1 MEREELRKGYTIYE
15 DKDGNTVQ
23 IAEDVIASI
32 AAMSIKD
39 IKGVYAVGTG
49 MKNGI
54 MEKLGWEDIA
64 KGVTVEVLEDGVIVD
79 VVITVNFDKKIMEVS
94 QEIQDKIQTTIKD
107 MTDMDVIAVNVRV
120 AGVNEV
126 PEAQTA
132 NQNLSGMSN

>member
-1 MEREELRKGYTIYE
+1 MERDELRKGFTIYE

-23 IAEDVIASI
+23 ISEDVIASI
-32 AAMSIKD
+32 AAMSMKD

-54 MEKLGWEDIA
+54 MENLGWEDLA

-94 QEIQDKIQTTIKD
+94 KEIQDKIQTTIKD

-120 AGVNEV
+120 AGVNEAQ
-126 PEAQTA
+126 EA
-132 NQNLSGMSN
+132 

>member
-1 MEREELRKGYTIYE
+1 M
-15 DKDGNTVQ
+15 
-23 IAEDVIASI
+23 IASI
-32 AAMSIKD
+32 AAMSMKD
-39 IKGVYAVGTG
+39 IKGVYAVGSG

-54 MEKLGWEDIA
+54 MEKLGWEDLA

-94 QEIQDKIQTTIKD
+94 KEIQDKIQTTIKD

-126 PEAQTA
+126 PEA
-132 NQNLSGMSN
+132 

>member
-1 MEREELRKGYTIYE
+1 MERDELRKGFTIYE

-23 IAEDVIASI
+23 ISEDVIASI

-39 IKGVYAVGTG
+39 IKGVCAVGTG

-54 MEKLGWEDIA
+54 MERLGWEDLA

-79 VVITVNFDKKIMEVS
+79 VVISVNMDKKIMEVS
-94 QEIQDKIQTTIKD
+94 KEIQDKVQTTIKD

-120 AGVNEV
+120 AGVNEA
-126 PEAQTA
+126 PEA
-132 NQNLSGMSN
+132 

>member
-1 MEREELRKGYTIYE
+1 MERDELRKGFTIYE
-15 DKDGNTVQ
+15 DKYGNTVQ
-23 IAEDVIASI
+23 ISEDVIASI
-32 AAMSIKD
+32 AAMSMKD

-54 MEKLGWEDIA
+54 MEKLGWEDLA

-94 QEIQDKIQTTIKD
+94 KEIQDKIQTTIKD

-120 AGVNEV
+120 AGVNEA
-126 PEAQTA
+126 PEA
-132 NQNLSGMSN
+132 

>member
-1 MEREELRKGYTIYE
+1 MEREELRRGYTIYE

-39 IKGVYAVGTG
+39 IKGVSAVGTG
-49 MKNGI
+49 VKNGI
-54 MEKLGWEDIA
+54 MEKLGWEDLA

-79 VVITVNFDKKIMEVS
+79 VVITVNFDKKIMDVS
-94 QEIQDKIQTTIKD
+94 REIQDKIQTTIKD

-126 PEAQTA
+126 PEA
-132 NQNLSGMSN
+132 

>member
-1 MEREELRKGYTIYE
+1 MERDELRKGFTIYE

-23 IAEDVIASI
+23 ISEDVIASI
-32 AAMSIKD
+32 AAMSMKD

-49 MKNGI
+49 VKNGI
-54 MEKLGWEDIA
+54 MERLGWEDLA

-94 QEIQDKIQTTIKD
+94 KEIQDKIQTTIKD

-126 PEAQTA
+126 PEA
-132 NQNLSGMSN
+132 

>member
-1 MEREELRKGYTIYE
+1 MERDELRKGFTIYE

-23 IAEDVIASI
+23 ISEDVIASI

-54 MEKLGWEDIA
+54 MERLGWEDLA

-94 QEIQDKIQTTIKD
+94 KEIQDKVQTTIKD

-120 AGVNEV
+120 AGVNEL
-126 PEAQTA
+126 PEA
-132 NQNLSGMSN
+132 

>member
-1 MEREELRKGYTIYE
+1 MERDELRKGYTIYE

-32 AAMSIKD
+32 AAMSMKD
-39 IKGVYAVGTG
+39 IKGVYAVGSG

-54 MEKLGWEDIA
+54 MEKLGWEDLA

-94 QEIQDKIQTTIKD
+94 KEIQDKIQTTIKD

-126 PEAQTA
+126 PEALAA
-132 NQNLSGMSN
+132 NKNL

>member
-1 MEREELRKGYTIYE
+1 MERDELRKGYTIYE

-23 IAEDVIASI
+23 ISEDVIASI
-32 AAMSIKD
+32 AAMSMKD
-39 IKGVYAVGTG
+39 IKGVCAVGSG

-54 MEKLGWEDIA
+54 MERLGWEDLA

-94 QEIQDKIQTTIKD
+94 KEIQDKIQTTIKD

-120 AGVNEV
+120 AGVNEA
-126 PEAQTA
+126 PEA
-132 NQNLSGMSN
+132 

>member
-1 MEREELRKGYTIYE
+1 MERDELRKGYTIYE

-32 AAMSIKD
+32 AAMSMKD
-39 IKGVYAVGTG
+39 IKGVYEVGSG

-54 MEKLGWEDIA
+54 MEKLGWEDLA
-64 KGVTVEVLEDGVIVD
+64 KGVTVELLEDGVIVD

-94 QEIQDKIQTTIKD
+94 KEIQDKIQTTIKD

-120 AGVNEV
+120 AGVNEA
-126 PEAQTA
+126 PEA
-132 NQNLSGMSN
+132 

>member
-1 MEREELRKGYTIYE
+1 MERDELRKGYTIYE

-23 IAEDVIASI
+23 ISEDVIASI
-32 AAMSIKD
+32 AAMSMKD
-39 IKGVYAVGTG
+39 IKGVCAVGSG

-54 MEKLGWEDIA
+54 MEKLGWEDLA

-94 QEIQDKIQTTIKD
+94 KEIQDKIQSTIKD

-120 AGVNEV
+120 AGVNEA
-126 PEAQTA
+126 PEA
-132 NQNLSGMSN
+132 

>member
-1 MEREELRKGYTIYE
+1 MERDELRKGFTIYE

-23 IAEDVIASI
+23 ISEDVIASI

-49 MKNGI
+49 VKNGI
-54 MEKLGWEDIA
+54 MERLGWEDLA
-64 KGVTVEVLEDGVIVD
+64 KGVTVEVLEDGVIID

-94 QEIQDKIQTTIKD
+94 KEIQDKVQTTIKD

-126 PEAQTA
+126 PEA
-132 NQNLSGMSN
+132 

>member
-1 MEREELRKGYTIYE
+1 MERDELRKGYTIYE

-23 IAEDVIASI
+23 ISEDVIASI
-32 AAMSIKD
+32 AAMSMKG
-39 IKGVYAVGTG
+39 IKGVYAVGSG

-54 MEKLGWEDIA
+54 MEKLGWEDLA

-94 QEIQDKIQTTIKD
+94 KEIQDKIQSTIKD

-120 AGVNEV
+120 AGVNEA
-126 PEAQTA
+126 PEA
-132 NQNLSGMSN
+132 

>member
-1 MEREELRKGYTIYE
+1 MEKNELRKGFTIYE

-32 AAMSIKD
+32 AAMSMKD

-49 MKNGI
+49 VKNGL
-54 MEKLGWEDIA
+54 MERLGWEDLA

-79 VVITVNFDKKIMEVS
+79 VVISVNFDKKIMEVS
-94 QEIQDKIQTTIKD
+94 KEIQEKIQSTIKD

-120 AGVNEV
+120 AGVKEA
-126 PEAQTA
+126 PEA
-132 NQNLSGMSN
+132 

>member
-1 MEREELRKGYTIYE
+1 MERDELRRGYTIYE

-23 IAEDVIASI
+23 ISEDVIASI
-32 AAMSIKD
+32 AAMSMKD
-39 IKGVYAVGTG
+39 IKGVYAVGSG

-54 MEKLGWEDIA
+54 MEKLGWEDLA

-94 QEIQDKIQTTIKD
+94 KEIQDKIQTTIKD

-126 PEAQTA
+126 PEA
-132 NQNLSGMSN
+132 